1 MSRSP
6 DDFTIG
12 VEEEFQLVDPET
24 RELRPGV
31 DQVLPEAQER
41 TSAAEV
47 SHELQQSQI
56 EIGTPVCRTLAEA
69 RAELVRLRAEVRESA
84 AHRGLTIV
92 AAGSHP
98 SSRLDHQ
105 RITEIDDYRQ
115 IADNY
120 AHLADEQVVFGCHV
134 HVGVAD
140 RELAIAAMNHIRP
153 WLAPLVA
160 LSSSS
165 PFWSG
170 ADTGYASYRSEVF
183 GRWPTAGAAE
193 PFASRAEYEE
203 VVDQLLS
210 TGSIDAPARIY
221 WDVRPSARYDTLELR
236 VADVCTSVDD
246 AVLVAGL
253 AGALVR
259 QGVTCAEAGEPH
271 ARRPPRTAA
280 RRALARRAVRHHRRP
295 GRPPDDARRPG
306 RRRGRAAARVRRPRR
321 STSGASATR
330 STHWPAS
337 CSPEVP
343 APSVNAPGT
352 RGAVRSP
359 TSSTGSSPR
368 PPGSPPPRATHARTD
383 DAGRQPARWPV
394 GRSPARDWTHE

>member
-12 VEEEFQLVDPET
+12 VEEEFQLVDPAT
-24 RELRPGV
+24 RELRSGV
-31 DQVLPEAQER
+31 DDVLPEAQQR
-41 TSAAEV
+41 TSPDEV

-56 EIGTPVCRTLAEA
+56 EIGTPVCRRLAEV

-98 SSRLDHQ
+98 LSRIDRQ
-105 RITEIDDYRQ
+105 RITDVEDYRR
-115 IADNY
+115 IADHY

-140 RELAIAAMNHIRP
+140 QELAIAAMNHIRP

-183 GRWPTAGAAE
+183 GRWPTAGTVE

-203 VVDQLLS
+203 VVDQLLA

-259 QGVTCAEAGEPH
+259 QGAALAEAGEP
-271 ARRPPRTAA
+271 APDVRPELLRAA
-280 RRALARRAVRHHRRP
+280 RWRAARFGTSADLVDLVAMRAVPAAGVVEQLLAYVEPALEEWGERDEVDALARQVL
-295 GRPPDDARRPG
+295 ARG
-306 RRRGRAAARVRRPRR
+306 TSAARQRARF
-321 STSGASATR
+321 A
-330 STHWPAS
+330 
-337 CSPEVP
+337 E
-343 APSVNAPGT
+343 
-352 RGAVRSP
+352 RGSL
-359 TSSTGSSPR
+359 
-368 PPGSPPPRATHARTD
+368 D
-383 DAGRQPARWPV
+383 DV
-394 GRSPARDWTHE
+394 VDWLIEETAA